1 VETLFVRDVDL
12 LAADEVRP
20 PLAERIAR
28 EGVVLHG
35 PAA

>member
-1 VETLFVRDVDL
+1 LFERDVDL
-12 LAADEVRP
+12 VAVDEVRP
-20 PLAERIAR
+20 ALAERIAR